1 MNQEERFRA
10 KAPHYLKCFIDGCP
24 RHDRCLRWLV
34 GRYAS
39 TTDVSVVSVN
49 PMHSDVKGGQ
59 CPMFREQVLAS
70 HARGMMGFFEG
81 MTSRQEHNI
90 RQRLIARFTRKGFYA
105 LRKGDELITPR
116 MQQDIARVCQD
127 EGWTGTPQFDGWEE
141 DYLW

>member
-1 MNQEERFRA
+1 MNQEERFKA

-24 RHDRCLRWLV
+24 RHDYCLRWLV
-34 GRYAS
+34 GRHAN
-39 TTDVSVVSVN
+39 TTDVSIVSVN
-49 PMHSDVKGGQ
+49 PMHSDVKAGQ
-59 CPMFREQVLAS
+59 CTMFRECTTAP

-81 MTSRQEHNI
+81 MTSRQEHDI
-90 RQRLIARFTRKGFYA
+90 RQRLIGLFTRKRFYA

-127 EGWTGTPQFDGWEE
+127 EGWTGDLQFDGWEE